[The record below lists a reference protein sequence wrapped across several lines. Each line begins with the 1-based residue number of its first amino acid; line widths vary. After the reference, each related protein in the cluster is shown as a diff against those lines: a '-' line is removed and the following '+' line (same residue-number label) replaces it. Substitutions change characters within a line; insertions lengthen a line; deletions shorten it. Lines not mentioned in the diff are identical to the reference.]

1 MFKKGDLVYIKD
13 WEKRPWYWN
22 DEMVQCK
29 NTVQKVRDKW
39 AGIVCVERAAEK
51 EGKRWI
57 FGEEDIIPF
66 PEPGEKVWLKNRE
79 ELEKQYEPKEM
90 WIFGSDYPL
99 HKKLCGKLLTV
110 EATDQKNAL
119 LAAKCEETT
128 WLVPMWAVREVLKKE
143 EKDPEERTPAEEKA
157 RKHYEKIE
165 EIIAWLSENE
175 YTVEASRRFFEEAKK
190 IAENTTKIQKTD
202 INEEIYMPLKRKV
215 NAWFYGNT
223 GE

>member
-13 WEKRPWYWN
+13 WKERPYYWN
-22 DEMVQCK
+22 AEMDQYK
-29 NTVQKVRDKW
+29 NTVQKVREKG
-39 AGIVCVERAAEK
+39 AGIVYLEQAANK
-51 EGKRWI
+51 EGRHWL
-57 FGEEDIIPF
+57 FEEGDMIQF
-66 PEPGEKVWLKNRE
+66 PEPGEKVWLKKQSD
-79 ELEKQYEPKEM
+79 LEKQYESKGM
-90 WIFGSDYPL
+90 WIFGPNCPL
-99 HKKLCGKLLTV
+99 PKELCGKLLTV

-119 LAAKCEETT
+119 LTAKSEETA

-143 EKDPEERTPAEEKA
+143 EKNPEERTPAEEKA
-157 RKHYEKIE
+157 RKHYKKIE

-175 YTVEASRRFFEEAKK
+175 YTIEESRRFFEEAKK

-215 NAWFYGNT
+215 NAWIYRNT